1 MSRRKCCRRIGGKPP
16 CRVFGPVGAP
26 VALLEEVFLGEDE
39 FEALRLADLEGL
51 YHEEA
56 AIRMDV
62 SRQTFGRIV
71 ESARRKVA
79 RALAGGFTLRIEGG
93 APGSAG
99 APAFRCNECRLT
111 WNGTEEAGVPEEC
124 PGCRSTDFCRSDA
137 CDASPET
144 GGDCPR
150 SRCRKQ

>member
-1 MSRRKCCRRIGGKPP
+1 MPRRKCCRRIGGKPP

-56 AIRMDV
+56 AMRMDV

-79 RALAGGFTLRIEGG
+79 RALAGGFVLRIEGG
-93 APGSAG
+93 VPGSAD
-99 APAFRCNECRLT
+99 APTFRCNECRRT
-111 WNGTEEAGVPEEC
+111 WNGMEAADVPEEC
-124 PGCRSTDFCRSDA
+124 PACRSRDFCRADA
-137 CDASPET
+137 CDPSPGT
-144 GGDCPR
+144 GGGCPR
-150 SRCRKQ
+150 NRCREQ